1 MQDKL
6 VEVTTVFA
14 IVISALAYL
23 AIRAWRGRVI
33 GHSKLVGSLPA
44 SFEIARP
51 DVFDG
56 HYVATT
62 PEAKPLERLV
72 GAGLAHRGRAVV
84 RIGDEGIEIQR
95 VGEATL
101 YIPAGK
107 VRGVTAESAAIDRAV
122 EPGGLTA
129 IRWANNGVELETY
142 LRMESVTAHRAIAS
156 QFSNQTS
163 KEQR

>member
-1 MQDKL
+1 MQDQF
-6 VEVTTVFA
+6 VEVTAVFA

-23 AIRAWRGRVI
+23 AIRSWRGKVV
-33 GHSKLVGSLPA
+33 GHSKLVGTLPA
-44 SFEIARP
+44 SFEIAHP

-62 PEAKPLERLV
+62 PAGKPLERLV
-72 GAGLAHRGRAVV
+72 GAGLAHRGRAVI
-84 RIGDEGIEIQR
+84 RIGAEGLEIQR
-95 VGEATL
+95 VGEDTL
-101 YIPAGK
+101 YIPAAK

-129 IRWANNGVELETY
+129 IRWVNNDVELETY
-142 LRMESVTAHRAIAS
+142 LRMQAVAAHRAIAS